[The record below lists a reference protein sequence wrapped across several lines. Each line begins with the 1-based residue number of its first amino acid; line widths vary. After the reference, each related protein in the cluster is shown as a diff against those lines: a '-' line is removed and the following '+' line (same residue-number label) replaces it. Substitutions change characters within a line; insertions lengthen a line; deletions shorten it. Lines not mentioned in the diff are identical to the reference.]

1 MLAQAAVF
9 LSITT
14 LIILMLVA
22 ARSDIASF
30 RIPNAVSLA
39 LLCLTPFFWWAI
51 ASHPVLAF
59 AGIIPSLVT
68 ASIVFAIGFA
78 LFAGGLMG
86 AGDVKL
92 MAVLALWT
100 GPAFATQI
108 FMLII
113 IAGGV
118 VALVIAIKAYAQI
131 RKSGEKANLRKI
143 GKHHVPYGVAIAF
156 GGWVF
161 SGQLILNA
169 LAQ

>member
-14 LIILMLVA
+14 LIILLLIA

-30 RIPNAVSLA
+30 RIPNAISLV
-39 LLCLTPFFWWAI
+39 LLGLAPFFWWAI
-51 ASHPVLAF
+51 ASHPNLAF
-59 AGIIPSLVT
+59 SGIVPSLVT
-68 ASIVFAIGFA
+68 AAIVFAIGFGM
-78 LFAGGLMG
+78 FAAGLMG

-92 MAVLALWT
+92 MAVLALWV
-100 GPAFATQI
+100 GPAFAPRI
-108 FMLII
+108 FTLIV

-118 VALVIAIKAYAQI
+118 VALIIAIKAYAQI
-131 RKSGEKANLRKI
+131 RKSGEKPNLRKI

>member
-1 MLAQAAVF
+1 MAQAAVF

-14 LIILMLVA
+14 LIILLLIA

-30 RIPNAVSLA
+30 RIPNTISLA
-39 LLCLTPFFWWAI
+39 LLGLAPLFWWAL
-51 ASHPVLAF
+51 ASHPNLSF

-68 ASIVFAIGFA
+68 AAIVFAIGFA
-78 LFAGGLMG
+78 MFAAGLMG

-92 MAVLALWT
+92 MAVLALWI
-100 GPAFATQI
+100 GPAFATKI
-108 FMLII
+108 FTLII
-113 IAGGV
+113 IAGGAV
-118 VALVIAIKAYAQI
+118 AVGVALKAYAKI
-131 RKSGEKANLRKI
+131 RKSCEKANLRKL